1 MSLISEL
8 RMQTAVDSRASWDA
22 SASMRL
28 LLSAAVIFV
37 LLCGANL
44 ATPLYPQ
51 LQSSL
56 GLGTLGTTV
65 AFASYVLALMLGLV
79 SIGHWSDHIGRR
91 AALVT
96 AVLVGLLGT
105 LVFAGA
111 QGLVTLCVGR
121 ALQGLSVALATGA
134 SAAALRELLP
144 TKPQWAS
151 RFTLLAS
158 SGGVAIGPVL
168 GGALAMLP
176 GGMRT
181 AFFLQGAVLLALL
194 IPLSVVRARPA
205 IAPAA
210 FGQRRNVLAPRPGL
224 VPAQA
229 NGDFWL
235 AAGTGF
241 LSFAV
246 YGFILS
252 LAPGHFAAVF
262 DLRSPV
268 LVGALAGVPLLASA
282 LSQLSAVRGRQL
294 QAFATL
300 SMALA
305 LGTLLIGVERA
316 HLAVVLCALLVLGV
330 GQGLTFRSAFAAAVD
345 SVEISA
351 HARTVSSIYLITYL
365 GSALPVIG
373 LGWAAGVFGMATG
386 MRIFL
391 SAAILLAVT
400 LAVVAWLRQARTKE
414 NFRA

>member
-158 SGGVAIGPVL
+158 SGGVAIGPAL

-210 FGQRRNVLAPRPGL
+210 FGQRRNALAPRPGL

-268 LVGALAGVPLLASA
+268 LVGALAGLPLLASA

>member
-1 MSLISEL
+1 MSVISEL
-8 RMQTAVDSRASWDA
+8 RMQPAVDSRASWDA

-37 LLCGANL
+37 LLSGANL

-51 LQSSL
+51 LQSTL
-56 GLGTLGTTV
+56 GFGALGTTV
-65 AFASYVLALMLGLV
+65 AFTSYVLALMLGLV
-79 SIGHWSDHIGRR
+79 GIGHWSDHIGRR

-96 AVLVGLLGT
+96 AVLVGLVGT

-111 QGLVTLCVGR
+111 QGLAALCVGR

-176 GGMRT
+176 GGLRT
-181 AFFLQGAVLLALL
+181 AFLLQGAVLLMLL
-194 IPLSVVRARPA
+194 VPLSMVRARPA
-205 IAPAA
+205 IAPAGL
-210 FGQRRNVLAPRPGL
+210 GQRRKVLAPRPGL

-252 LAPGHFAAVF
+252 LAPGYFAAVF
-262 DLRSPV
+262 ELHSPI
-268 LVGALAGVPLLASA
+268 LVGAVAGVPLLASA

-294 QAFATL
+294 QSLATL
-300 SMALA
+300 GMALA
-305 LGTLLIGVERA
+305 LGALLIGVERTQ
-316 HLAVVLCALLVLGV
+316 LAVVLGALLVLGV
-330 GQGLTFRSAFAAAVD
+330 GQGLAFRSAFAAAVD
-345 SVEISA
+345 SVAITA
-351 HARTVSSIYLITYL
+351 HARTVSAVYLITYL

-373 LGWAAGVFGMATG
+373 LGWAAGVFGMPTG
-386 MRIFL
+386 MRVFL
-391 SAAILLAVT
+391 GVAIPAAVMLAV
-400 LAVVAWLRQARTKE
+400 LAWRRPARTKK

>member
-8 RMQTAVDSRASWDA
+8 RMQPAVDSRASWDA
-22 SASMRL
+22 PASMRL

-210 FGQRRNVLAPRPGL
+210 FGQRRNALAPRPGL

-229 NGDFWL
+229 NEDFWL

-268 LVGALAGVPLLASA
+268 LVGALAGLPLLASA